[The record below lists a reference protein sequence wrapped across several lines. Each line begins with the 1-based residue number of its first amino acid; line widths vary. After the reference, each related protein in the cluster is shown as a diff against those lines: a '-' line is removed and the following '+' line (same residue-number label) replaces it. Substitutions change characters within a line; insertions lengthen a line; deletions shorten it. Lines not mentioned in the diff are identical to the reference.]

1 MADVGSPHAAKENES
16 PVVPIEEVEHRGD
29 GTEAENLGLVLEALS
44 DGISIHSCDG
54 SILRANRHLAGLYG
68 LELRDLVGRGC
79 SDLFHQDEQECTH
92 EEVVRNLK
100 EAEITLAREDRI
112 FRITLTPIVGED
124 LMIRGYLRLMR
135 DVTLEQRTRKELL
148 RAARITTLEQM
159 ISGMAHDIGTPLGI
173 ISGYAEYLLMKTK
186 IGEPGRKEL
195 NTILQQTRR
204 VSESVQQMIDL
215 VRAPQNR
222 IDAIS
227 LSGFLSE
234 VTDLVKHHLK
244 KLSVGIALS
253 SSGEPPL
260 IYGSAPR
267 LKQALFNLM
276 LQAGAR
282 IGLGGRLQLDLG
294 EGPPGEN
301 PFARVVLSGATAQG
315 QPFDFGP
322 AFSTILSE
330 GRSGETVSLGPSV
343 LSLTTEILESFG
355 AELSLSAAAG
365 QCAALVID
373 LPANSPAPIGSPS
386 GSVVS

>member
-1 MADVGSPHAAKENES
+1 MADARAAEENKR
-16 PVVPIEEVEHRGD
+16 PVVPIVEVEHRGD
-29 GTEAENLGLVLEALS
+29 RTLAENLDLVLEAIS

-54 SILRANRHLAGLYG
+54 SILRANRHLADLYG
-68 LELRDLVGRGC
+68 LKLRNLIGRGC
-79 SDLFHQDEQECTH
+79 SELFHQDEQECPH
-92 EEVVRNLK
+92 QEVVSTLK
-100 EAEITLAREDRI
+100 EAETTLTREDKI
-112 FRITLTPIVGED
+112 FRITLTPILGED
-124 LMIRGYLRLMR
+124 GMIRGYLRLMR

-173 ISGYAEYLLMKTK
+173 ISGYSEYLLMKTK
-186 IGEPGRKEL
+186 TGEPGHKEL

-215 VRAPQNR
+215 VRAPQSR

-244 KLSVGIALS
+244 KLSVSIALN

-276 LQAGAR
+276 LQAGAE
-282 IGLGGRLQLDLG
+282 IGQGGRLQLDLD

-301 PFARVVLSGATAQG
+301 PVARVVLSGATAQG

-322 AFSTILSE
+322 AFSTILAA
-330 GRSGETVSLGPSV
+330 GGCGETLSFGPSV
-343 LSLTTEILESFG
+343 LALTTEILESFG
-355 AELSLSAAAG
+355 AELSLSGGAG
-365 QCAALVID
+365 QGGGLVID
-373 LPANSPAPIGSPS
+373 LPAKSPAPVGSPS